1 MNKNNLF
8 VLCVFFVI
16 VLITSLLTPVYAN
29 EKPVTL
35 TLAEYK
41 TPDDLTGRH
50 VSILKEEIEEK
61 TNGKVQIKI
70 YWAESLLKGKEILRG
85 VEDGVAD
92 IGNINPNYYPNQLLI
107 GSVFNVIPRGPV
119 KYESQMEIYDN
130 VMGQVP
136 GWEEEFLS
144 HNQLPFYI
152 FALSDKAICST
163 KPIESLEDFERQKMR
178 AASRWLLDMMSSA
191 GATPVSV
198 PWGDCYMALQTGTID
213 SVLTNLDSL
222 HYAKLNEV
230 AKHILLLE
238 GLWSK
243 PAVFYTI
250 NLDTWKDLSEEI
262 QGQIMEALEVT
273 SERYAK
279 LYDDEWNKVLEE
291 VHDMGCIVNTM
302 PREDMN
308 AWTSSSAVDKIQ
320 TQWVEE
326 MKEQGFG
333 NAEEIL
339 EQIKKI
345 VEEVVKK
352 EELNI

>member
-1 MNKNNLF
+1 MNKKIWFSLSVIIVISLIAS
-8 VLCVFFVI
+8 VL
-16 VLITSLLTPVYAN
+16 LPVSAN
-29 EKPVTL
+29 EKPITL

-70 YWAESLLKGKEILRG
+70 YWAESLIKGKEILRG
-85 VEDGVAD
+85 VEDGIAD
-92 IGNINPNYYPNQLLI
+92 IGNVNPNYYPNQLLI

-130 VMGQVP
+130 VMEQVP
-136 GWEEEFLS
+136 GWEEEFVS

-163 KPIESLEDFERQKMR
+163 KKMESLEDFKNQKMR
-178 AASRWLLDMMSSA
+178 AASRWLLDMMASA

-230 AKHILLLE
+230 AKNILLLE
-238 GLWSK
+238 GLWAK

-250 NLDTWKDLSEEI
+250 NLDSWNSLSEEI

-273 SERYAK
+273 SERYNK
-279 LYDDEWNKVLEE
+279 LYNDEWDKVLEE
-291 VHDMGCIVNTM
+291 VYAMGCIVNTM
-302 PREDMN
+302 SKEDMN

-320 TQWVEE
+320 AQWVEE
-326 MKEQGFG
+326 MKEKGFE

-339 EQIKKI
+339 EQIKGI
-345 VEEVVKK
+345 VEDVVKK
-352 EELNI
+352 EELNN